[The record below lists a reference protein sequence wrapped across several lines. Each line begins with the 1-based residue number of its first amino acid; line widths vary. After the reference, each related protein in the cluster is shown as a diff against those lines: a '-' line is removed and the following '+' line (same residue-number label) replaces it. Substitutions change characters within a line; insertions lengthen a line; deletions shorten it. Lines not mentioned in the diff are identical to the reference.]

1 MTNSRAKII
10 IALISVVVVGLVTV
24 MHYGFGVKEWFD
36 ASFPTFD
43 KHILPMFNAI
53 FNSLVFVSLLFAL
66 RAIKS
71 KNIEQHRKLIYLAC
85 TLSTLFL
92 LNYVFY
98 HLISTSTK
106 YGGEGAMRAVY
117 FFILLTHVFLAAL
130 SFPFILYTAFLG
142 QTMQKDIHRK
152 IAKIVF
158 PIWLY
163 VAITGVVVYVMI
175 SPYYV

>member
-1 MTNSRAKII
+1 MTNSRAKIY
-10 IALISVVVVGLVTV
+10 IALISAAVIGLVTL
-24 MHYGFGVKEWFD
+24 MHYGFGVKAWFD
-36 ASFPTFD
+36 ASFPAFD

-53 FNSLVFVSLLFAL
+53 FNSLVFVSLIFAL
-66 RAIKS
+66 RAIKA
-71 KNIEQHRKLIYLAC
+71 KNIELHRKLIYFAF
-85 TLSTLFL
+85 TFSTLFL

-106 YGGEGAMRAVY
+106 YGGTGAMRAIY
-117 FFILLTHVFLAAL
+117 FFILLTHVVLAAL

-142 QTMQKDIHRK
+142 QTMQKEIHRK
-152 IAKIVF
+152 IAKIIF

-163 VAITGVVVYVMI
+163 VALTGVIVYLMI